1 MVDGRI
7 SHTELVAKAASANM
21 DMLKADLAQDA
32 LGLQSYQDAVARAKS
47 EWDRRVCRYK
57 RQRYENGCYN
67 VAQFMKNRFA
77 IVDIPVPLHISREVG
92 EMRRYLEQEVR
103 TKGEGSALVML
114 YLDLNIDHS
123 PAALATL
130 LEATKLLHHTP
141 IFCICLRWVVRHAN
155 NTTEAVTMV
164 NRKVE
169 DAMYKAGIS
178 LCDTPAT
185 LLFEAVGLHK
195 SDQRPLAARFSVG
208 VEAIWCR

>member
-1 MVDGRI
+1 
-7 SHTELVAKAASANM
+7 
-21 DMLKADLAQDA
+21 
-32 LGLQSYQDAVARAKS
+32 
-47 EWDRRVCRYK
+47 
-57 RQRYENGCYN
+57 
-67 VAQFMKNRFA
+67 MKNRFA
-77 IVDIPVPLHISREVG
+77 IVDIPVPMHISREVG

-130 LEATKLLHHTP
+130 LEATNLLHHTP
-141 IFCICLRWVVRHAN
+141 TFCICRRWVVRHAN

-178 LCDTPAT
+178 LYMRHPCDPA
-185 LLFEAVGLHK
+185 L
-195 SDQRPLAARFSVG
+195 
-208 VEAIWCR
+208 